1 MKHFIKTTL
10 LFLLVIFFFQ
20 NTLSQTKERS
30 EIPDRYKWDLSV
42 LYENVDAWKQ
52 AKDELAKKV
61 EQLDVNK
68 GRLNESGEVLHST
81 IVSFFDA
88 LKDFYQLIVYAN
100 RLYDEDLRKSENQE
114 LTQQISNLGTKFSE
128 KTSYLSPEILKID
141 PTALQK
147 FFVDYP
153 QLKEYELFIENI
165 QRLREHTLTQEE
177 EQILASAGLITGN
190 PTTVYNIF
198 DNAEKPLPKVT
209 LANGEE
215 AELSASM
222 FVRYRTVP
230 NREDRAKV
238 FQDFF
243 NNYGQFQN
251 TIGANLAGK
260 IKGDYF
266 YAKNRKYDSALEMSL
281 SGPNIPVSVYT
292 TLIDQI
298 NKNLPTLHRFLDLKR
313 RMLGVETLN
322 YYDLYT
328 SIVKAV
334 DMQFSVDES
343 QELLLEVFEPLGEEY
358 VNTVKMAFENRWI
371 DFYPT
376 NSKRSGAY
384 SSGAAYDHN
393 PFILMNWNDDYN
405 ALSTLAHELGHTLH
419 SYFSN
424 KHQPFHYSDYETFV
438 AEIASTMNENLLN
451 DYMVKNAKSDE
462 EKLFLLGSYL
472 ELLRTT
478 IFRQTSFAEFE
489 WEIHKIIEAGEPLT
503 GEKMSD
509 IYFDIVKRYYGHDEG
524 VCTVEDYIKYEWAYI
539 PHFINY
545 TYYVYQYSTSLIYA
559 TAFAEKVKAEGQP
572 AVDKYYEILKGGG
585 SDYPI
590 NLIKKAGLDPMS
602 SEAFDLTMKR
612 MNDVMNQIEEI
623 LNKG

>member
-1 MKHFIKTTL
+1 MKHLIKTSLSL
-10 LFLLVIFFFQ
+10 LIVFFVFQ
-20 NTLSQTKERS
+20 NTSAQIKERS
-30 EIPDRYKWDLSV
+30 EIPNKYKWDLSV

-52 AKDELAKKV
+52 AKDELAVKV
-61 EQLDVNK
+61 EKLDANK
-68 GRLNESGEVLHST
+68 GKLNESGEVLHST

-141 PTALQK
+141 PAALQK
-147 FFVDYP
+147 FYEDFP

-198 DNAEKPLPKVT
+198 DNAEKPIPKVT
-209 LANGEE
+209 LSNGEE
-215 AELSASM
+215 AELSASL

-238 FQDFF
+238 FEAFF
-243 NNYGQFQN
+243 NNYGKFQN

-260 IKGDYF
+260 IKGDFF

-405 ALSTLAHELGHTLH
+405 ALSTLAHELGHTMH

-503 GEKMSD
+503 GEKMSA

-590 NLIKKAGLDPMS
+590 ELIKKAGLDPMS

-612 MNDVMNQIEEI
+612 MNDVMDQIEEI

>member
-1 MKHFIKTTL
+1 MKHFIKTSLSL
-10 LFLLVIFFFQ
+10 LIVFFIFQ
-20 NTLSQTKERS
+20 NTSAQIKERS
-30 EIPDRYKWDLSV
+30 EIPDKYKWDLSV

-52 AKDELAKKV
+52 AKDELAVKV
-61 EQLDVNK
+61 EKLDANK
-68 GRLNESGEVLHST
+68 GKLHESGDVLHST
-81 IVSFFDA
+81 MVSFFDA

-141 PTALQK
+141 PAALQK
-147 FFVDYP
+147 FYEDYP

-198 DNAEKPLPKVT
+198 DNAEKPIPKIT
-209 LANGEE
+209 LSNGEE
-215 AELSASM
+215 AELSASL

-238 FQDFF
+238 FEAFF
-243 NNYGQFQN
+243 NNYGKFQN

-384 SSGAAYDHN
+384 SSGAAYDHH
-393 PFILMNWNDDYN
+393 PYILMNWNDDYN
-405 ALSTLAHELGHTLH
+405 ALSTLAHELGHTMH

-451 DYMVKNAKSDE
+451 DYMVKNAKSNE

-509 IYFDIVKRYYGHDEG
+509 IYFNIVKRYYGHDEG
-524 VCTVEDYIKYEWAYI
+524 VCTVEDYIKYEWSYI

-590 NLIKKAGLDPMS
+590 ELIKKAGLDPLS

-612 MNDVMNQIEEI
+612 MNDVMDQIEEI
-623 LNKG
+623 LNK

>member
-1 MKHFIKTTL
+1 MKHFIKTSLSL
-10 LFLLVIFFFQ
+10 LIVFFIFQ
-20 NTLSQTKERS
+20 STSAQIKERS
-30 EIPDRYKWDLSV
+30 EIPDKYKWDLSV

-52 AKDELAKKV
+52 AKDELAVKV
-61 EQLDVNK
+61 EKLDANRGK
-68 GRLNESGEVLHST
+68 LHESGDILHST

-141 PTALQK
+141 PAALQK
-147 FFVDYP
+147 FYEDYP

-198 DNAEKPLPKVT
+198 DNAEKPIPKVT
-209 LANGEE
+209 LSNGEE
-215 AELSASM
+215 AELSASL

-238 FQDFF
+238 FEAFF
-243 NNYGQFQN
+243 NNYGKFQN

-384 SSGAAYDHN
+384 SSGAAYDHH
-393 PFILMNWNDDYN
+393 PYILMNWNDDYN
-405 ALSTLAHELGHTLH
+405 ALSTLAHELGHTMH

-590 NLIKKAGLDPMS
+590 NLIKKAGLDPLS
-602 SEAFDLTMKR
+602 SEAFDLTMQR
-612 MNDVMNQIEEI
+612 MNDVMDQIEEI
-623 LNKG
+623 LNK

>member
-1 MKHFIKTTL
+1 MKHLIKTSLSL
-10 LFLLVIFFFQ
+10 LIVFFVFQ
-20 NTLSQTKERS
+20 NTSAQIKERS
-30 EIPDRYKWDLSV
+30 EIPDKYKWDLSV

-52 AKDELAKKV
+52 AKDELAVKV
-61 EQLDVNK
+61 EKLDANK
-68 GRLNESGEVLHST
+68 GKLNESGEVLHST

-141 PTALQK
+141 PAALQK
-147 FFVDYP
+147 FYDDFP

-198 DNAEKPLPKVT
+198 DNAEKPIPKVT
-209 LANGEE
+209 LSNGEE
-215 AELSASM
+215 AELSASL

-238 FQDFF
+238 FEAFF
-243 NNYGQFQN
+243 NNYGKFQN

-260 IKGDYF
+260 IKGDFF

-405 ALSTLAHELGHTLH
+405 ALSTLAHELGHTMH

-503 GEKMSD
+503 GEKMSA

-590 NLIKKAGLDPMS
+590 ELIKKAGLDPMS

-612 MNDVMNQIEEI
+612 MNDVMDQIEEI
-623 LNKG
+623 LDK

>member
-405 ALSTLAHELGHTLH
+405 ALSTLAHELGHTMH

>member
-1 MKHFIKTTL
+1 MKHLIKTSLSL
-10 LFLLVIFFFQ
+10 LIVFFVFQ
-20 NTLSQTKERS
+20 NTSAQIKERS
-30 EIPDRYKWDLSV
+30 EIPDKYKWDLSV

-52 AKDELAKKV
+52 AKDELAVK
-61 EQLDVNK
+61 LDKLDANK
-68 GRLNESGEVLHST
+68 GKLNESGEVLHST

-141 PTALQK
+141 PAALQK
-147 FFVDYP
+147 FYKDFP

-198 DNAEKPLPKVT
+198 DNAEKPIPKVT
-209 LANGEE
+209 LSNGEE
-215 AELSASM
+215 AELSASL

-238 FQDFF
+238 FEAFF
-243 NNYGQFQN
+243 NNYGKFQN

-260 IKGDYF
+260 IKGDFF

-292 TLIDQI
+292 TLIEQI

-405 ALSTLAHELGHTLH
+405 ALSTLAHELGHTMH

-503 GEKMSD
+503 GEKMSE

-590 NLIKKAGLDPMS
+590 ELIKKAGLDPMS

-612 MNDVMNQIEEI
+612 MNDVMDQIEEI
-623 LNKG
+623 LNKE

>member
-1 MKHFIKTTL
+1 MKHFIKTSLSL
-10 LFLLVIFFFQ
+10 LIVFFIFQ
-20 NTLSQTKERS
+20 NTSAQIKERS
-30 EIPDRYKWDLSV
+30 EIPDKYKWDLSV

-52 AKDELAKKV
+52 AKDELALKV
-61 EQLDVNK
+61 EKLDANRGK
-68 GRLNESGEVLHST
+68 LHESGDIFHST
-81 IVSFFDA
+81 MVSFFDA

-141 PTALQK
+141 PASLQK
-147 FFVDYP
+147 FYEDYP

-198 DNAEKPLPKVT
+198 DNAEKPIPKVT
-209 LANGEE
+209 LSNGEE
-215 AELSASM
+215 AELSASL

-238 FQDFF
+238 FEAFF
-243 NNYGQFQN
+243 NNYGKFQN

-292 TLIDQI
+292 NLIDQI

-313 RMLGVETLN
+313 RMLGVEILN

-384 SSGAAYDHN
+384 SSGAAYDHH
-393 PFILMNWNDDYN
+393 PYILMNWNDDYN
-405 ALSTLAHELGHTLH
+405 ALSTLAHELGHTMH

-612 MNDVMNQIEEI
+612 MNDVMDQIEEI
-623 LNKG
+623 LNK

>member
-1 MKHFIKTTL
+1 MKHFIKTSLSL
-10 LFLLVIFFFQ
+10 LIVFFIFQ
-20 NTLSQTKERS
+20 NTSAQIKERS
-30 EIPDRYKWDLSV
+30 EIPDKYKWDLSI

-52 AKDELAKKV
+52 AKDELAVKV
-61 EQLDVNK
+61 EKLDANK
-68 GRLNESGEVLHST
+68 GKLHESGEVLNST

-100 RLYDEDLRKSENQE
+100 RLYDEDLRKSGNQE

-141 PTALQK
+141 PKALEK
-147 FFVDYP
+147 FYVDHP
-153 QLKEYELFIENI
+153 QLKDYELFIENI

-198 DNAEKPLPKVT
+198 DNAEKPIPKVT
-209 LANGEE
+209 LSSGEE
-215 AELSASM
+215 AELSASL

-238 FQDFF
+238 FEAFF
-243 NNYGQFQN
+243 NNYGKFQN

-260 IKGDYF
+260 IKGDFF

-358 VNTVKMAFENRWI
+358 VNTVKMSFENRWI

-384 SSGAAYDHN
+384 SSGAAYDHH
-393 PFILMNWNDDYN
+393 PYILMNWNDDYN
-405 ALSTLAHELGHTLH
+405 ALSTLAHELGHTMH

-590 NLIKKAGLDPMS
+590 ELIKKAGLDPLS

-612 MNDVMNQIEEI
+612 MNDVMDQIEEI
-623 LNKG
+623 LSK

>member
-1 MKHFIKTTL
+1 MKHFIKTSLSL
-10 LFLLVIFFFQ
+10 LIVFFIFQ
-20 NTLSQTKERS
+20 STSAQIKERS
-30 EIPDRYKWDLSV
+30 EIPDKYKWDLSV

-52 AKDELAKKV
+52 AKDELAVKV
-61 EQLDVNK
+61 EKLDANRGK
-68 GRLNESGEVLHST
+68 LHESGDILHST
-81 IVSFFDA
+81 MVSFFDA

-141 PTALQK
+141 PAALQK
-147 FFVDYP
+147 FYEDYP

-165 QRLREHTLTQEE
+165 QRLREYTLTQEE

-198 DNAEKPLPKVT
+198 DNAEKPIPKVT
-209 LANGEE
+209 LSNGEE
-215 AELSASM
+215 AELSASL

-238 FQDFF
+238 FEAFF
-243 NNYGQFQN
+243 NNYGKFQN

-384 SSGAAYDHN
+384 SSGAAYDHH
-393 PFILMNWNDDYN
+393 PYILMNWNDDYN
-405 ALSTLAHELGHTLH
+405 ALSTLAHELGHTMH

-524 VCTVEDYIKYEWAYI
+524 VCTVENYIKYEWAYI

-612 MNDVMNQIEEI
+612 MNDVMDQIEEI
-623 LNKG
+623 LDKE

>member
-1 MKHFIKTTL
+1 MKHFIKTSLSL
-10 LFLLVIFFFQ
+10 LIVFFIFQ
-20 NTLSQTKERS
+20 STSAQIKERS
-30 EIPDRYKWDLSV
+30 EIPDKYKWDLSV

-52 AKDELAKKV
+52 AKDELAVKV
-61 EQLDVNK
+61 EKLDANRGK
-68 GRLNESGEVLHST
+68 LHESGDILHST
-81 IVSFFDA
+81 MVSFFDA

-141 PTALQK
+141 PAALQK
-147 FFVDYP
+147 FYEDYP

-165 QRLREHTLTQEE
+165 QRLREYTLTQEE

-198 DNAEKPLPKVT
+198 DNAEKPIPKVT
-209 LANGEE
+209 LSNGEE
-215 AELSASM
+215 AELSASL

-238 FQDFF
+238 FEAFF
-243 NNYGQFQN
+243 NNYGKFQN

-384 SSGAAYDHN
+384 SSGAAYDHH
-393 PFILMNWNDDYN
+393 PYILMNWNDDYN
-405 ALSTLAHELGHTLH
+405 ALSTLAHELGHTMH

-590 NLIKKAGLDPMS
+590 NLIKKAGLDPLS

-612 MNDVMNQIEEI
+612 MNDVMDQIEEI
-623 LNKG
+623 LNK